1 MTHALYLLDPEAGAA
16 WAPFLGARP
25 LCELRAGAH
34 LIRERWEAF
43 VGAEAAGIFAL
54 PHLVGFTEPGVPA
67 VTPRRPVTG
76 PAVIGS
82 STFAPRGLA
91 PALPDGAFRLT
102 CGGITVGWGVARF
115 LGEAGAYARE
125 LKPGWPALAA
135 GDVAGFFGAVRPVAV
150 DVAVLERTK
159 RLAVVAGT
167 FRWDD
172 IGSWDALL
180 RIRKPDARGNVVVG
194 NVTLADDVRR
204 SVVWSDSEHLA
215 VIGLEDM
222 VVVRANGHTLVMPTG
237 RAERL
242 KQLVQ
247 HL

>member
-1 MTHALYLLDPEAGAA
+1 MTHALYLLDPEPGAA

-54 PHLVGFTEPGVPA
+54 PHLAGFAEPGVPA

-102 CGGITVGWGVARF
+102 CGGITVGWGVGPGATWDRPQPHARMI
-115 LGEAGAYARE
+115 EVAGA
-125 LKPGWPALAA
+125 
-135 GDVAGFFGAVRPVAV
+135 
-150 DVAVLERTK
+150 VLHE
-159 RLAVVAGT
+159 
-167 FRWDD
+167 
-172 IGSWDALL
+172 I
-180 RIRKPDARGNVVVG
+180 
-194 NVTLADDVRR
+194 
-204 SVVWSDSEHLA
+204 
-215 VIGLEDM
+215 
-222 VVVRANGHTLVMPTG
+222 G
-237 RAERL
+237 RASCRER
-242 KQLVQ
+242 V
-247 HL
+247 